1 MSRIGRS
8 PIIIPANVKVDIKPG
23 VGGNDGIITVDGP
36 KGKLTVPLNHRL
48 TVSNDDGVL
57 TVARPTDHRDDRA
70 MHGLTRTLIYNAILG
85 VTEGYSKNLEI
96 HGVGFRSAMKGQ
108 ALELQVGFSHTV
120 TIEPPAG
127 VTINATEPTRIT
139 VSGIDKQL
147 VGQTA
152 ANIRA
157 VRPPDSYHGKGVRYQ
172 GEVVKLKAGK
182 SAAR

>member
-1 MSRIGRS
+1 MSRIGRA
-8 PIIIPANVKVDIKPG
+8 PITIPSGVKLDVRPG
-23 VGGNDGIITVDGP
+23 PGAADGIINVEGP
-36 KGKLTVPLNHRL
+36 KGKLTVPLNNRM
-48 TVSNDDGVL
+48 TVSVDDGVL

-70 MHGLTRTLIYNAILG
+70 MHGLTRTLISNAITG
-85 VTEGYSKNLEI
+85 VTEGYEKQLEI
-96 HGVGFRSAMKGQ
+96 QGVGFRCAMKGQ

-120 TIEPPAG
+120 TITPPAG
-127 VTINATEPTRIT
+127 ITIAAPEATKIT
-139 VSGIDKQL
+139 VSGIDKHL

-157 VRPPDSYHGKGVRYQ
+157 VRPPDSYHGKGVRYK